1 MDASSIVI
9 FIGIALFA
17 AGFIY
22 MNFIFPI
29 KAEREE
35 REEREKREKL
45 QEQSSV
51 KQNTKGQKGN
61 NKRKM

>member
-1 MDASSIVI
+1 MDASSIII
-9 FIGIALFA
+9 FIAVGLFA

-35 REEREKREKL
+35 REKL
-45 QEQSSV
+45 QEQSSD
-51 KQNTKGQKGN
+51 KQNTKGRKGN
-61 NKRKM
+61 NKR

>member
-35 REEREKREKL
+35 REEREKL
-45 QEQSSV
+45 QEQNSV